1 MKYEKA
7 QILLPKDIVEL
18 LQQYADGKYI
28 YIPKKAENKKNWGE
42 NSGYRD
48 EIKNRNIEILN
59 KHLNGIPIKDLA
71 KQYYLTE
78 NSIRRILRAY
88 KTQDK

>member
-7 QILLPKDIVEL
+7 QTLLPKDIVEL

-28 YIPKKAENKKNWGE
+28 YIPRKTENKKSWGE
-42 NSGYRD
+42 NSGCKD
-48 EIKNRNIEILN
+48 EIKKRNIEIL
-59 KHLNGIPIKDLA
+59 KKYLNGMPIKDIA

-78 NSIRRILRAY
+78 NSIRRVLRAY
-88 KTQDK
+88 KTQGK

>member
-7 QILLPKDIVEL
+7 QNLLPKDIVEL

-28 YIPKKAENKKNWGE
+28 YIPRKAENKKNWGE
-42 NSGYRD
+42 NSGYKD
-48 EIKNRNIEILN
+48 EIKKRNIEIFN
-59 KHLNGIPIKDLA
+59 KHLKGTPIKALA
-71 KQYYLTE
+71 KKYYLTE

-88 KTQDK
+88 KI